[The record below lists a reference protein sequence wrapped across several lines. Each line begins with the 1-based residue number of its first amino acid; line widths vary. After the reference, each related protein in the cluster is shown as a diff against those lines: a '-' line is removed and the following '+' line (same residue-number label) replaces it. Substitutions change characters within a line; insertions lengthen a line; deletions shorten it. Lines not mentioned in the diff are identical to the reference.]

1 MLLLRWF
8 SICIMVPCT
17 KARPKKTTALGSGSV
32 AVNTPIRRET
42 ERCVCSDTPLCRVS
56 PDTLLCPSLRICR
69 YADPCVYADRPLPWY
84 ARSCALRFYTHRPL
98 RQCLKKKLGT
108 QRFKKIKIFNLYFI
122 FLSFFVVF
130 FLTCQFCLSFWL
142 YFLFSLLFQF
152 CLTFCLFCLS
162 IFLSFEF
169 WSAVLFVILS
179 DFSDILQT
187 NFDISPYF

>member
-1 MLLLRWF
+1 MKVVVEKGVKKNVAPAFCKQLLQVTVLLLRWF

-56 PDTLLCPSLRICR
+56 PDTLLCTSLRICR

-98 RQCLKKKLGT
+98 RQCLKKIGT
-108 QRFKKIKIFNLYFI
+108 QRFKKNKIFNLYFI
-122 FLSFFVVF
+122 FLSF
-130 FLTCQFCLSFWL
+130 LLSF
-142 YFLFSLLFQF
+142 F
-152 CLTFCLFCLS
+152 
-162 IFLSFEF
+162 
-169 WSAVLFVILS
+169 
-179 DFSDILQT
+179 
-187 NFDISPYF
+187 